1 MLKKTRRTKPRKNTI
16 IYYGTGK
23 VKLYWSVRVHDA
35 KKDVTID
42 GTLMDAINGTP
53 GETIGCHLSNCAISN
68 KSKFPHE
75 CILPAFTKGTCH
87 IIDKVTNGKPSH
99 AVRYI
104 HSYGKLV
111 DLNDTDKTRDTILR
125 NPRLA
130 QTTFTL
136 RAPRGGR
143 KKGAGHASTR
153 PTGKRTGES
162 TATVPRGALA
172 RARKANLVTADL
184 ERVLKSV

>member
-1 MLKKTRRTKPRKNTI
+1 MAKRRRTKPRKNTR

-23 VKLYWSVRVHDA
+23 VKLYWPVRVHDA

-53 GETIGCHLSNCAISN
+53 GETIGCHLSNCAINNS
-68 KSKFPHE
+68 SKFPHE

-87 IIDKVTNGKPSH
+87 IIDKVANGKPSH

-111 DLNDTDKTRDTILR
+111 DLNDSDKTRETILQK
-125 NPRLA
+125 PHLA
-130 QTTFTL
+130 QKSFTL
-136 RAPRGGR
+136 RAPRASQ
-143 KKGAGHASTR
+143 KKGAGHMSTR

-184 ERVLKSV
+184 ERVLKKV